1 MPTSLSPRH
10 VIAALIGAALI
21 VAVGALEFATAT
33 ANKRGVLL
41 LFGTIAVGLA
51 LIGIATRLT
60 RRVRVGSRLPMRMGS
75 RAIFAWIFTR
85 LILLVAVLVLLIGLL
100 AALALDGPV
109 APLANAMVLMILLSV
124 IVSLSGQIVIDGRL
138 VFGPDDSARGS
149 PASAD

>member
-1 MPTSLSPRH
+1 PFQGRGFPCEPLQRCVRNARMRQSGLMPTSLSPRH

-85 LILLVAVLVLLIGLL
+85 LILLVAV
-100 AALALDGPV
+100 
-109 APLANAMVLMILLSV
+109 
-124 IVSLSGQIVIDGRL
+124 
-138 VFGPDDSARGS
+138 
-149 PASAD
+149 